1 MGRVLW
7 VMLLAA
13 GIGILP
19 AAGWF
24 LSPAYPG
31 VGWKEEFESVCGGTD
46 AAMTLGTEELK
57 ELVARCDRLKERIE
71 SEEESTR
78 KIYLRRL
85 KSCRDL
91 YLYVLETRK

>member
-13 GIGILP
+13 GIGVFST
-19 AAGWF
+19 AVVS
-24 LSPAYPG
+24 LSPAHSG
-31 VGWKEEFESVCGGTD
+31 EGWKEEFESVCSRTD
-46 AAMTLGTEELK
+46 AAMTLSTEELK
-57 ELVARCDRLKERIE
+57 DLVGRCDRLKERIE

-78 KIYLRRL
+78 RVYLRRL

-91 YLYVLETRK
+91 YLYVLESRK